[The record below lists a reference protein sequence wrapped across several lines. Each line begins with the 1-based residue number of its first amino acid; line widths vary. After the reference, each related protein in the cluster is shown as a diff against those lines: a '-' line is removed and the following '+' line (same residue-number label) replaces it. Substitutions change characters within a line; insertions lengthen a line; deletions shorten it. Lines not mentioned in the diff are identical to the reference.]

1 MSELEPSFLFFIA
14 LSACILILG
23 LLYFPLWAVLHKYLT
38 PRLDDLLFREPWFQ
52 KAELTN
58 YRFFP
63 LSLLRSLNY
72 IYLIGCP
79 RMAKRKRFKG
89 LEAVIPVGKAVVI
102 LCRAQMFMAFFGLG
116 LAVVYFG
123 YGGIMAV
130 FVL

>member
-1 MSELEPSFLFFIA
+1 MSELEPSFLLFIA
-14 LSACILILG
+14 LSACILVLG
-23 LLYFPLWAVLHKYLT
+23 VLYFPLWAALHKYLT
-38 PRLDDLLFREPWFQ
+38 PRLDDKLFREPWFQ

-72 IYLIGCP
+72 IYLIGWP
-79 RMAKRKRFKG
+79 RMAKKKRFKG
-89 LEAVIPVGKAVVI
+89 FESAIPVGKTVVM
-102 LCRAQMFMAFFGLG
+102 LCRAQVFMAFFGLC
-116 LAVVYFG
+116 LAIAYFG